1 MHILVIGPT
10 SPHRGGIAHFTSML
24 STYLDRVTRV
34 TTWGFQP
41 LYPRWLFP
49 GNTTADPSQH
59 TIPCRVD
66 RWLHGYQPWNWWQAM
81 RSMPDDVDVV
91 VWQWWTPYWMPF
103 LMLLSWHLRRTHI
116 TQIAICHQLVEPDA
130 KPWQVWLA
138 TWMLGHADGVI
149 FLGDART
156 TPSGWSTP
164 HRHVTLPAHHA
175 LWQTFPSQA
184 EARQQL
190 GIAHEVPVALCF
202 GFVRPYK
209 GLDVVVDAWALT
221 TQPCLLVI
229 AGEWWPD
236 ATPLRAHLA
245 ASPAHARIL
254 VHDHYIPNESVSTY
268 FAACDVVL
276 LPHRSGSV
284 SGVATLA
291 ALSGRPVITSTT
303 GAIGGE
309 ATVFSTVDDATP
321 ARWAAAID
329 EFSQQQPRPTA
340 TPIPPHTSWFALYG
354 ALQELAHAQTT

>member
-1 MHILVIGPT
+1 MHILIIGPT

-24 STYLDRVTRV
+24 SSSLDQVAQV

-41 LYPRWLFP
+41 LYPHWLFP
-49 GNTTADPSQH
+49 GNTATDPSQH

-66 RWLHGYQPWNWWQAM
+66 RWLHGYHPWSWWRAI
-81 RSMPDDVDVV
+81 RDLPCDVDVV
-91 VWQWWTPYWMPF
+91 VWQWWTPYWIPF
-103 LMLLSWHLRRTHI
+103 LMLLSWQLRRKHI

-130 KPWQVWLA
+130 QAWQVWLA
-138 TWMLGHADGVI
+138 TWMLGRADGVV

-156 TPSGWSTP
+156 TPSGWPTP
-164 HRHVTLPAHHA
+164 HRHVALPAHHA
-175 LWQTFPSQA
+175 LWRELPSRA
-184 EARQQL
+184 EARQRL
-190 GIAHEVPVALCF
+190 GIADEQPVALCF

-209 GLDVVVDAWALT
+209 GLDVIVDAWALT

-236 ATPLRAHLA
+236 AAPLRAQIA
-245 ASPAHARIL
+245 ASAAHARIM
-254 VHDHYIPNESVSTY
+254 VHDHYIANEHVATY

-309 ATVFSTVDDATP
+309 ATVFATVDGATP
-321 ARWAAAID
+321 ARWAAALD
-329 EFSQQQPRPTA
+329 DFCRQQPRPTA
-340 TPIPPHTSWFALYG
+340 SPVPPQTSWTALSD
-354 ALQELAHAQTT
+354 ALQELAYAHTA